1 MKNNMITALDIG
13 SSFVRVLIAKTAK
26 DNSLEVLGSSEV
38 PSSGIEKGIVKD
50 IEAVSEC
57 VKKAL
62 QEAEKA
68 SGLKAVNI
76 FTNITGEHI
85 RSNVGDGRIS
95 IPSESPKE
103 PGEISQDHVDQVI
116 NDAKNGIK
124 ILKGYERATIL
135 HGIPLQLLSYHAA
148 LVKALDSQ
156 QLAGAGLDA
165 GAGIAYTLSAGAVLG
180 SSMVEHS
187 AVNRRVAG
195 SSPARGAR

>member
-1 MKNNMITALDIG
+1 MITALDIG

-57 VKKAL
+57 VKAL

-68 SGLKAVNI
+68 SGLKVRTSSPTLPANTSVP
-76 FTNITGEHI
+76 TWATGAF
-85 RSNVGDGRIS
+85 RF
-95 IPSESPKE
+95 SESPNE

-135 HGIPLQLLSYHAA
+135 HGIPQSFVIDGQDDIHNP
-148 LVKALDSQ
+148 VKMNGFHLITKVYTIFGDITP
-156 QLAGAGLDA
+156 L
-165 GAGIAYTLSAGAVLG
+165 GI
-180 SSMVEHS
+180 
-187 AVNRRVAG
+187 
-195 SSPARGAR
+195 SPNA